1 MAEAVLKR
9 NRTFFYRQTWK
20 IINAEEDVFLCCKGP
35 RGRIV
40 KAHARVFFG
49 LAVFLIM
56 CALLAQFRVQFATS
70 DADGVTLV
78 GSQGL
83 GESSRCAKSANEGF
97 TVEDTS
103 TAAMDGMTVNAW
115 SAEAYN
121 SSDFDQSIAN
131 LASLNVNWVTF
142 TVFWFM
148 NTSSDTIMGP
158 RPDLYTASDSSLE
171 HAIQKAHGLNMQVAL
186 KPMVDVLDGA
196 WRGSISPSN
205 WTLWFANYASFID
218 YYANLSRAN
227 GVELFVVGC
236 ELRSSQSYVSNWR
249 QVISGVRALFSGNL
263 TYAANWDSYS
273 VYSKVPSYGWEP
285 VTFWDA
291 LDYVGVDAY
300 FPLTNSYNPTVE
312 QLVGNWSQSGA
323 SGWWGTGFNWTNELY
338 ATYANTGKKII
349 FTEIGYTSQNG
360 TNTQPW
366 TYVPP
371 PTGIDLQEQADC
383 YQACLEVF
391 KDKTWFMGWFWWEWR
406 TDPNAGGP
414 NDTDYTPQNKPA
426 QSILYQYYSP
436 TTITFQAAGTSVPV
450 TVNYT
455 RVTGNY
461 TAAGSLTVPIASAN
475 STIVPCGSNISFSYE
490 SIVAGTDGTQYL
502 LVDTNPASP
511 LTNVV
516 NNITVLAN
524 YVNISDSGGGAGRM
538 PYLN

>member
-1 MAEAVLKR
+1 MKPYAKL
-9 NRTFFYRQTWK
+9 
-20 IINAEEDVFLCCKGP
+20 
-35 RGRIV
+35 
-40 KAHARVFFG
+40 FFG
-49 LAVFLIM
+49 LMLILVV
-56 CALLAQFRVQFATS
+56 CGSSLQFRVEIA
-70 DADGVTLV
+70 
-78 GSQGL
+78 
-83 GESSRCAKSANEGF
+83 
-97 TVEDTS
+97 TS
-103 TAAMDGMTVNAW
+103 TARGVNLFDSGGLYQSNAHPLPETDEFTVMDASPLLMKGMTVNAW

-121 SSDFDQSIAN
+121 SSDFDNSMAN
-131 LASLNVNWVTF
+131 LANLGANWVTF

-148 NTSSDTIMGP
+148 NTSYDMIMSP

-186 KPMVDVLDGA
+186 KPMVDVLDGT

-218 YYANLSRAN
+218 YYANFSQAN

-312 QLVGNWSQSGA
+312 QLVGNWSQSNA

-338 ATYANTGKKII
+338 VTYANTGKKII

-426 QSILYQYYSP
+426 QNILNQYYSS

-455 RVTGNY
+455 RMTGNY
-461 TAAGSLTVPIASAN
+461 TAASSLTVPIASSN
-475 STIVPCGSNISFSYE
+475 STVIPYGSNISFSYP
-490 SIVAGTDGTQYL
+490 STVTCADGIQYL
-502 LVDTNPASP
+502 LINTNPASP
-511 LTNVV
+511 LTLVSDTTVV
-516 NNITVLAN
+516 AYYI
-524 YVNISDSGGGAGRM
+524 NISDSSGGGGRM
-538 PYLN
+538 PYVD